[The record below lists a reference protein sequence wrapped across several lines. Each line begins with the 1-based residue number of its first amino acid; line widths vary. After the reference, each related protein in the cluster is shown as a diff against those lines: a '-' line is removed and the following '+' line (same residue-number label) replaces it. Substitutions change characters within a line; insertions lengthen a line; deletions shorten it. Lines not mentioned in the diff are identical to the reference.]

1 MAMVVIK
8 DKNGRPS
15 IDGMNCSY
23 QTKKIRSLIQSFFE
37 VNKEFV
43 LPKKYTYVVTEL
55 NGFAKIIKAP
65 KD

>member
-1 MAMVVIK
+1 MIVVK

-15 IDGMNCSY
+15 IDGRNCSY
-23 QTKKIRSLIQSFFE
+23 QSKKIRSLIEMLFE

-55 NGFAKIIKAP
+55 NGFAKIIKL
-65 KD
+65 K